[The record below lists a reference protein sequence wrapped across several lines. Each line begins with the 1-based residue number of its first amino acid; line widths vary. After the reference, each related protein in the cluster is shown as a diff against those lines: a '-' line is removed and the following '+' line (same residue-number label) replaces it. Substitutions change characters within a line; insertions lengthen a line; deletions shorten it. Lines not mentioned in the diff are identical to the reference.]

1 VADLAAGA
9 GETIGA
15 VAARLTRAARRHE
28 PTAVTPIAGGGNN
41 RVLRLTMDDG
51 EDLVL
56 KSYFSSQ
63 HDPRDR
69 LGAEWGFLTYSWNR
83 GIRCIP
89 QPLAFDR
96 AGGAALYQFVRGRKP
111 APAEIDGAAI
121 DAAAAFILEVNR
133 QPRDM
138 AALRDASEACFS
150 LRQHLSMVDRR
161 VERLATLDP
170 ASPAR
175 AEAEHFIALRLRPAW
190 TSIRERIAGDAQ
202 TLGIAPD
209 APLAAGEICLSPSDF
224 GFHNSLI
231 DEAGRFTFID
241 FEYAGRD
248 DPAKLICDFF
258 CQPALPVPL
267 IHYERFAGRIFDGLE
282 LSAPHPA
289 RCRSLLD
296 AYRIK
301 WVCIIL
307 NDFLP
312 VGAARR
318 AFADA
323 GARAER
329 CASQLAKADEKLAQ
343 ISAP

>member
-1 VADLAAGA
+1 
-9 GETIGA
+9 
-15 VAARLTRAARRHE
+15 
-28 PTAVTPIAGGGNN
+28 
-41 RVLRLTMDDG
+41 
-51 EDLVL
+51 
-56 KSYFSSQ
+56 
-63 HDPRDR
+63 
-69 LGAEWGFLTYSWNR
+69 
-83 GIRCIP
+83 
-89 QPLAFDR
+89 
-96 AGGAALYQFVRGRKP
+96 
-111 APAEIDGAAI
+111 
-121 DAAAAFILEVNR
+121 
-133 QPRDM
+133 
-138 AALRDASEACFS
+138 
-150 LRQHLSMVDRR
+150 
-161 VERLATLDP
+161 
-170 ASPAR
+170 
-175 AEAEHFIALRLRPAW
+175 LRPAW

-343 ISAP
+343 ISAH

>member
-1 VADLAAGA
+1 
-9 GETIGA
+9 
-15 VAARLTRAARRHE
+15 
-28 PTAVTPIAGGGNN
+28 
-41 RVLRLTMDDG
+41 
-51 EDLVL
+51 
-56 KSYFSSQ
+56 
-63 HDPRDR
+63 
-69 LGAEWGFLTYSWNR
+69 
-83 GIRCIP
+83 
-89 QPLAFDR
+89 
-96 AGGAALYQFVRGRKP
+96 
-111 APAEIDGAAI
+111 
-121 DAAAAFILEVNR
+121 
-133 QPRDM
+133 
-138 AALRDASEACFS
+138 
-150 LRQHLSMVDRR
+150 
-161 VERLATLDP
+161 
-170 ASPAR
+170 
-175 AEAEHFIALRLRPAW
+175 
-190 TSIRERIAGDAQ
+190 
-202 TLGIAPD
+202 
-209 APLAAGEICLSPSDF
+209 LSPSDF

-343 ISAP
+343 ISAH